1 MTLAGKVCVITGAS
15 RGIGADTAVAL
26 GGAGACVVIAS
37 RSEEARDPKMPG
49 TIHEVA
55 ARVEAAGGQALA
67 FRCDVSKDEEVEALV
82 QATLD
87 RFHRV
92 DVLINNAAI
101 QVPGDILSFQPRH
114 LDLIWRVDLRAP
126 VMLCRAFLPAMIAGG
141 GGHILNISSRG
152 AVMPLPGPYE
162 PVATRGNSFYGMVK
176 AGLERFSVGLA
187 RELAV
192 NRIAVNVLSPEGR
205 IKTPGS
211 AYMRE
216 NAGRTEDLD
225 LDFEP
230 ATDMVKA
237 TLWLLDQD
245 PALYTGHVLFDRE
258 LIQEQGL

>member
-1 MTLAGKVCVITGAS
+1 LTLAGKVVVITGAS

-26 GGAGACVVIAS
+26 GGAGASVVIAS

-55 ARVEAAGGQALA
+55 ARVEAAGGRALA
-67 FRCDVSKDEEVEALV
+67 YRCDVSRDEELEALV
-82 QATLD
+82 AATLSH
-87 RFHRV
+87 FGRV
-92 DVLINNAAI
+92 DAVVNNAAI

-126 VMLCRAFLPAMIAGG
+126 VMICRAFIPALTDAG
-141 GGHILNISSRG
+141 GGHILNISSRAANVPG
-152 AVMPLPGPYE
+152 PGPYE
-162 PVATRGNSFYGMVK
+162 AVATRGNSFYGMVK

-192 NRIAVNVLSPEGR
+192 HRIAVNVLSPDMR

-211 AYMRE
+211 AFMRE
-216 NAGRTEDLD
+216 NAGRSEDLD

-230 ATDMVKA
+230 AVDMARA
-237 TLWLLDQD
+237 TLWILDQD
-245 PALYTGHVLFDRE
+245 PSVFSGHILFDRE
-258 LIQEQGL
+258 VVAERGL